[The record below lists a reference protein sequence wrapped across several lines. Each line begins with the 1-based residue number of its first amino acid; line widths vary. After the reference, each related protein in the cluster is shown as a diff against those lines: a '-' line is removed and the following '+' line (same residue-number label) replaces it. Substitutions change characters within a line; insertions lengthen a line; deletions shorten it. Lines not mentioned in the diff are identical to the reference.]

1 MTTRH
6 HEDPTHLNVEDR
18 VLFGLTARQFLYV
31 LVGSSASYTLWEQ
44 TLGLADPLRVASV
57 AVCLATTL
65 AFALLRPADR
75 ALEEWLVA
83 ALVYARGQ
91 HTINVFVWPEVS
103 DAVRPTDARAIRGF
117 HLRHWTRAGMSYWAV
132 SDVNDADLDQFVH
145 ALQQ

>member
-6 HEDPTHLNVEDR
+6 HEVPTHLNVEDR

-83 ALVYARGQ
+83 ALVYAATPRRATWQPAEPRPADWRPEGTNWQ
-91 HTINVFVWPEVS
+91 ELAPSLVWAE
-103 DAVRPTDARAIRGF
+103 DDGE
-117 HLRHWTRAGMSYWAV
+117 
-132 SDVNDADLDQFVH
+132 
-145 ALQQ
+145 